1 MKTSAYA
8 IWSVRWKGVV
18 VVCNNKGSMTDNM
31 ELYDLDEDP
40 FEIQDISES
49 FPEQVELLKNVIA
62 FEDDIS
68 CKCFQNIN
76 PTN

>member
-1 MKTSAYA
+1 MEANEKVKSTMKTSAYA

-40 FEIQDISES
+40 FEIQDIGIIPRTS
-49 FPEQVELLKNVIA
+49 
-62 FEDDIS
+62 
-68 CKCFQNIN
+68 
-76 PTN
+76 